1 MSAASNALAGQLSA
15 IDRRG
20 SDRVDIALWSRIRAH
35 SRPDYSMRI
44 CNVSSVGLMAMTPC
58 PVSDHDRVQVELPA
72 IGWQEAVVVW
82 ALGDRI
88 GVSFMRPIEPELYDR
103 FIAFQR

>member
-1 MSAASNALAGQLSA
+1 MSASSNALAGQMSA
-15 IDRRG
+15 IDRRT
-20 SDRVDIALWSRIRAH
+20 SERVDIALWSRIRAQ

-58 PVSDHDRVQVELPA
+58 PVSDNDRVQIELPA
-72 IGWQEAVVVW
+72 IGWHDATVVW
-82 ALGDRI
+82 VLGDRI
-88 GVSFMRPIEPELYDR
+88 GASFVRPIDAELFER

>member
-20 SDRVDIALWSRIRAH
+20 ADRENLALWSRIRMP
-35 SRPDYSMRI
+35 SQPDYALRI
-44 CNVSSVGLMAMTPC
+44 CNVTPLGVMAMTPC
-58 PVSDHDRVQVELPA
+58 PAHDGDTVQIELPA
-72 IGWQEAVVVW
+72 IGWHEARIIWV
-82 ALGDRI
+82 LGDRI
-88 GVSFMRPIEPELYDR
+88 GAEFVRPVDRDQFQR